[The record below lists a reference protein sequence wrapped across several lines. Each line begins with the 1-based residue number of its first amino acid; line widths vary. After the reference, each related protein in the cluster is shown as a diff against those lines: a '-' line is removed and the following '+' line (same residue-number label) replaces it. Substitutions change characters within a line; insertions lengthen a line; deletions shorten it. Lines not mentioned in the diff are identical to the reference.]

1 MKKFLKILY
10 LKLSGQW
17 FKPCQSRLRGS
28 WQPINGREDKVIE
41 VSYDRD
47 KVQKH
52 CDKLNEIN
60 LNGKLFIRILWFI
73 CLVCAWLMSWWLVSL
88 TN

>member
-1 MKKFLKILY
+1 MKKIFKILC

-17 FKPCQSRLRGS
+17 FKPRQSRLRGS
-28 WQPINGREDKVIE
+28 WQPINGRGDKVIE

-47 KVQKH
+47 KVQKY

-60 LNGKLFIRILWFI
+60 LKGKLF
-73 CLVCAWLMSWWLVSL
+73 
-88 TN
+88 